1 MKTIK
6 DVAEEYRVSA
16 QSVYRWIK
24 DKKLQAIRLPGGTY
38 RISEEDFEKIKRLRA
53 KRRSLSIEGNFT
65 SMGGLSEL
73 SMKMRENV
81 G

>member
-24 DKKLQAIRLPGGTY
+24 DKKLRAIKLPGGTY
-38 RISEEDFEKIKRLRA
+38 RISEEDFEKI
-53 KRRSLSIEGNFT
+53 RREVSGKS
-65 SMGGLSEL
+65 
-73 SMKMRENV
+73 
-81 G
+81 